1 MQDAAVWPR
10 SFGPYI
16 LKRQIASGGMA
27 ELFLGETRGPGGFIK
42 PIVVKMIRP
51 DLGADPR
58 FVSMFTE
65 EAKTLA
71 GFVHGNI
78 VPIFDFGQIEGRPYL
93 VMEFI
98 DGIDAETMM
107 ETCRVEGIALP
118 PDVALWIGIG
128 VASALHYAH
137 TACDAAGN
145 PLKLVH
151 RDVSPNNVLV
161 SRAGEVKLCD
171 FGIAFSEAQ
180 RATDDADIVKGK
192 LHYMSPEQ
200 AAGEAVDR
208 RSDVFSLGVTL
219 YELLLGRHPAGGG
232 SRVDVLRLLAERRG
246 YPALGEVAP
255 WLDPRLSAIVDKAV
269 SFDPSQRYQTAEDA
283 RQELTRLLHESYGA
297 FSPSRVGELVVEL
310 QERLTR
316 QAASGGRGAVRAEL
330 ASFASEVRSAS
341 FLSFA
346 TQSVRKRRR
355 NRGMIAA
362 MAVAALIAAGLAA
375 AWLRWPDDGR
385 ANGSAEADGG
395 APEDAGTPPM
405 DARKPPVTP
414 PAPRAVDAGTDAG
427 VAENGAPANER
438 PRGFGF
444 LVANASPWAEI
455 RIDGKKPRGELPF
468 LPTSPLKLPAGRH
481 QAVFTN
487 PDFPSSVQRWF
498 VIRPGQTTRLI
509 VDMEE

>member
-1 MQDAAVWPR
+1 MHDDSADWPR
-10 SFGPYI
+10 SFGPYT
-16 LKRQIASGGMA
+16 LKRQIASGGRA
-27 ELFLGETRGPGGFIK
+27 ELYLGETRGPGGFTK

-78 VPIFDFGQIEGRPYL
+78 VPIFDFGQIGGRPYL

-98 DGIDAETMM
+98 DGIDVETMM
-107 ETCRVEGIALP
+107 ETCRVEGIPLP
-118 PDVALWIGIG
+118 PDVAVWIGIG

-137 TACDAAGN
+137 SACDAAGN

-180 RATDDADIVKGK
+180 RTENDADLVKGK

-200 AAGEAVDR
+200 AAGKGVDR
-208 RSDVFSLGVTL
+208 RSDIFSLGVTL
-219 YELLLGRHPAGGG
+219 YELVLGRHPAGGG
-232 SRVDVLRLLAERRG
+232 SRVDVLRCLAERRG
-246 YPALGEVAP
+246 YPAIADAAP
-255 WLDPRLSAIVDKAV
+255 WLDPRLAAVVDKAV
-269 SFDPSQRYQTAEDA
+269 AFDPAQRYQSAEEV
-283 RQELTRLLHESYGA
+283 RQELTQLLHESYRT

-316 QAASGGRGAVRAEL
+316 QAADGDRGAARAEL
-330 ASFASEVRSAS
+330 ASFASEVRSV
-341 FLSFA
+341 
-346 TQSVRKRRR
+346 SVTSAGSMSAPRRR
-355 NRGMIAA
+355 RSRRIAA
-362 MAVAALIAAGLAA
+362 TVVGAALIAVGIAVAL
-375 AWLRWPDDGR
+375 LLYPDDGR
-385 ANGSAEADGG
+385 EIESIAGDGG
-395 APEDAGTPPM
+395 TERDAG
-405 DARKPPVTP
+405 
-414 PAPRAVDAGTDAG
+414 APRDTVPEASPSVVPSADRADAGIDAG
-427 VAENGAPANER
+427 AVKNDAAAEEK

-444 LVANASPWAEI
+444 LEANASPWAEV
-455 RIDGKKPRGELPF
+455 RVDGKTRGDTPLKP
-468 LPTSPLKLPAGRH
+468 PLKLPAGRH
-481 QAVFTN
+481 HAVFTN
-487 PDFPSSVQRWF
+487 PELGKTVQRTF
-498 VIRPGQTTRLI
+498 VIRPGKTTRVI

>member
-1 MQDAAVWPR
+1 MYDDGADWPR
-10 SFGPYI
+10 SFGPYT

-27 ELFLGETRGPGGFIK
+27 ELYLGETRGPGGFTK
-42 PIVVKMIRP
+42 PIVVKMIRS
-51 DLGADPR
+51 DLGADQR
-58 FVSMFTE
+58 FISMFTE

-98 DGIDAETMM
+98 DGIDAETML

-118 PDVALWIGIG
+118 PDVAVWIGIG

-137 TACDAAGN
+137 TACDATGS
-145 PLKLVH
+145 PLGLVH

-180 RATDDADIVKGK
+180 RAADDKGIVKGK

-219 YELLLGRHPAGGG
+219 YELVLGRHPAGSGA
-232 SRVDVLRLLAERRG
+232 RADVLRLLAERRG
-246 YPALGEVAP
+246 YQALSEAAP
-255 WLDPRLSAIVDKAV
+255 WLDPRLAAIVDKAV
-269 SFDPSQRYQTAEDA
+269 AFDPARRQQTAEEV
-283 RQELTRLLHESYGA
+283 RQELTLLLHESCRA

-316 QAASGGRGAVRAEL
+316 QAVGEGRGAARAEL
-330 ASFASEVRSAS
+330 ASFASEVRSVSVAS
-341 FLSFA
+341 
-346 TQSVRKRRR
+346 
-355 NRGMIAA
+355 
-362 MAVAALIAAGLAA
+362 AGLAA
-375 AWLRWPDDGR
+375 APRRRRKRAIAAAAVAGAVIAAVIAAAILLYPDGTGPGTP
-385 ANGSAEADGG
+385 AADAGPG
-395 APEDAGTPPM
+395 EDAGAPPVQV
-405 DARKPPVTP
+405 PVTP
-414 PAPRAVDAGTDAG
+414 PNARRADAGADAG
-427 VAENGAPANER
+427 AAENGAAPEEK
-438 PRGFGF
+438 PRGFG
-444 LVANASPWAEI
+444 LLEANASPWAYV
-455 RIDGKKPRGELPF
+455 RIDGKPRGETPLRP
-468 LPTSPLKLPAGRH
+468 PLKLPAGRH
-481 QAVFTN
+481 HAVFTN
-487 PDFPSSVQRWF
+487 TELGRTVQKWF
-498 VIRPGQTTRLI
+498 VIRPGKTTRLI